1 MAEDTS
7 QVPEGCTHNCE
18 TCSFGNC
25 SGRSVPQKFKPFDST
40 KIKKIIAVNSGKGGV
55 GKSAVTCLLASKLAA
70 DGKKVAILDADIT
83 GPSVPQAF
91 GITDRPSASLAGMV
105 PVETKTGIEMISL
118 NLLLDDPEL
127 PVAWRGPMIG
137 GAIRQFYEEVM
148 WGEVDYMLI
157 DMPPGTSDVF
167 LTIMQMLPVDGI
179 VTVTSP
185 QELVNMIVG
194 KAANLASELNV
205 PIVALVENMAYF
217 QCDECG
223 KKHYIFGDSK
233 VSEVAKKYNIDTFA
247 SLPLDPKLASFV
259 DAGKVE
265 DYETSPEIDKIVK
278 SIEGLK

>member
-1 MAEDTS
+1 MADEKF
-7 QVPEGCTHNCE
+7 QEPEGCTHNCE

-25 SGRSVPQKFKPFDST
+25 SGRTAPQKFKPFDST
-40 KIKKIIAVNSGKGGV
+40 KIKKIIAINSGKGGV
-55 GKSAVTCLLASKLAA
+55 GKSAVTSLLASKLAKS
-70 DGKKVAILDADIT
+70 GKKVAILDADIT
-83 GPSVPQAF
+83 GPSIPQAF

-118 NLLLDDPEL
+118 NLLLDNPEL

-148 WGEVDYMLI
+148 WGEVDFMLI

-205 PIVALVENMAYF
+205 PIVALIENMAYF
-217 QCDECG
+217 ECDECG
-223 KKHYIFGDSK
+223 KKHYIFGESK
-233 VSEVAKKYNIDTFA
+233 VADVAKKYNIDTFV

-259 DAGKVE
+259 DAGNVE
-265 DYETSPEIDKIVK
+265 DYDAASDLDKIVD
-278 SIEGLK
+278 SLNSLV